1 MVTNNFINSNKL
13 KEEFNYKL
21 MKIYGGNMG
30 RLLIV
35 EDEKQISKVMK
46 IYLEKEGHNVELAS
60 DGKIAE
66 ELIENNIYDL
76 VVLDIMM
83 PYKDGWYLLKKIKSL
98 NKMTQVIITSARGEE
113 EDRIFGLELGADDY
127 MVKPISM
134 RELVLRVSLRLKSTL
149 KEIESEINIGKLKID
164 EDNRRVFEKGE
175 EVILT
180 PKEYEL
186 MIFLVKNKNRVF
198 SRDELI
204 LKVWGYDF
212 YGDTRTVDTHIK
224 KLREKIEFFRGNLKT
239 IWRVGYSLTVEDE

>member
-1 MVTNNFINSNKL
+1 
-13 KEEFNYKL
+13 
-21 MKIYGGNMG
+21 MG

-66 ELIENNIYDL
+66 ELIENNTYDL
-76 VVLDIMM
+76 VLLDIMM

-186 MIFLVKNKNRVF
+186 MIFLVRNKNRVF

>member
-1 MVTNNFINSNKL
+1 MS
-13 KEEFNYKL
+13 
-21 MKIYGGNMG
+21 KI
-30 RLLIV
+30 LIV

-46 IYLEKEGHNVELAS
+46 LYLEKEGYNIELAS

-76 VVLDIMM
+76 VILDIMM

-149 KEIESEINIGKLKID
+149 KEIESEINIGKLNVD
-164 EDNRRVFEKGE
+164 ENNRRVFEKGE
-175 EVILT
+175 EIILT

-186 MIFLVKNKNRVF
+186 MIFFVKNKNRVF
-198 SRDELI
+198 SREDLI

-224 KLREKIEFFRGNLKT
+224 KLREKIEVFRDNLKT

>member
-1 MVTNNFINSNKL
+1 MS
-13 KEEFNYKL
+13 
-21 MKIYGGNMG
+21 KI
-30 RLLIV
+30 LIV

-46 IYLEKEGHNVELAS
+46 LYLEKEGYNIELAS

-76 VVLDIMM
+76 VILDIMM
-83 PYKDGWYLLKKIKSL
+83 PYKDGWYLLKKVKSL

-149 KEIESEINIGKLKID
+149 KEIESEINIGKLNID
-164 EDNRRVFEKGE
+164 ENNRRVFEKGE

-186 MIFLVKNKNRVF
+186 MIFFVKNKNRVF
-198 SRDELI
+198 SREDLI

-212 YGDTRTVDTHIK
+212 FGDTRTVDTHIK
-224 KLREKIEFFRGNLKT
+224 KLREKIEFFRDNLKT

>member
-1 MVTNNFINSNKL
+1 MS
-13 KEEFNYKL
+13 
-21 MKIYGGNMG
+21 KI
-30 RLLIV
+30 LIV

-46 IYLEKEGHNVELAS
+46 LYLEKEGYNIELAS

-76 VVLDIMM
+76 VILDIMM
-83 PYKDGWYLLKKIKSL
+83 PYKDGWYLLKKVKSL

-149 KEIESEINIGKLKID
+149 KEIESEINIGKLNID
-164 EDNRRVFEKGE
+164 ENNRRVFEKGE

-186 MIFLVKNKNRVF
+186 MIFFVKNQNRVF
-198 SRDELI
+198 SREGLI

-212 YGDTRTVDTHIK
+212 FGDTRTVDTHIK
-224 KLREKIEFFRGNLKT
+224 KLREKIEVFRENLKT